1 MLKNYIRVAMRNLR
15 NHKTFSSIN
24 IIGLA
29 VGIACCI
36 TIMLYVQDELS
47 YDKFNTHADEI
58 YRVQFRA
65 YLGNKEVNQ
74 ALTCA
79 PLQGTL
85 VKDFPQVVAATRIA
99 NFGSPVLRYKEKAFA
114 EKRFYW
120 ADSTFFKVFTV
131 NFIQGDPRTVLTQPN
146 AVVISQA
153 MANKYF
159 GEENPVG
166 KFLNADQRMDLVVT
180 GVVGEFPHNSHF
192 HFDFLASLVSIA
204 KYRNDN
210 DNWLSNN
217 YYTYVMLHN
226 GTDPLMFQKKLNDHT
241 REYISTQLKAVM
253 AISLDQYE
261 SSGNKIGYYLHPLTS
276 IHLASHVDFE
286 LEPNSDISY
295 VYIFSAIAVAI
306 LLIACIN
313 FMNLSTARSD
323 RRAKEVGIRKTLGS
337 SRTRLVAQFIAESIT
352 ISLIAVFLA
361 VGLVEI
367 FLPVF
372 NNISGKEVSLEL
384 FNNAYSVPLLFLF
397 SIVVGIVAGSYPAFY
412 LSSFLPIRV
421 LKSGSRKMNR
431 KSVLRSTLVIFQFT
445 VSIALFIGTFIIYR
459 QLHYMQEK
467 DIGLNKDQVLI
478 ISKADAVGAHMEQF
492 KQELSG
498 CPGVVSSSNSASIP
512 GSLYDNNVWQL
523 EGGPSQDAEAIMTMK
538 SDYEYAGVYKL
549 EMIAGRF
556 FSKDHPSDSAG
567 VVLNETGVK
576 ALGLVNPLG
585 KILIRPGNAPRYEII
600 GVMKDFN
607 YESLHEKIRPLAV
620 SLFDRGEYSRFVSVR
635 VSPVDY
641 QSTIAFLERT
651 WEKYAGNT
659 VFQCNFLDQNLQLMY
674 EADQRAGKI
683 AAIFSALAILIACL
697 GLLGLAA
704 FITEQRTKEIGVRKV
719 LGASV
724 VEVIALL
731 SSEFVKWVLIAN
743 VAAWPLAYYVMNN
756 WLQNFAYRVDISAWI
771 FAAAGALALVVALAT
786 VSSHAIKAATANPVH
801 SLRYE

>member
-1 MLKNYIRVAMRNLR
+1 MLKNYLRVALRNLK
-15 NHKTFSSIN
+15 NHKAFSFIN

-58 YRVQFRA
+58 YRVHFRA
-65 YLGNKEVNQ
+65 LLGNKEVNQ
-74 ALTCA
+74 AITCA

-85 VKDFPQVVAATRIA
+85 VKDFPEVVAAAKIA
-99 NFGSPVLRYKEKAFA
+99 NFGSPVLRYKEKVFA

-120 ADSTFFKVFTV
+120 ADSTFFNVFTV
-131 NFIQGDPRTVLTQPN
+131 NFIQGDLRSALTQPN
-146 AVVISQA
+146 AVVITQS
-153 MANKYF
+153 MASKYF
-159 GEENPVG
+159 GDENPVG
-166 KFLNADQRMDLVVT
+166 KILNADQRMDLVVT
-180 GVVGEFPHNSHF
+180 GVVRDIPHSSHF

-204 KYRNDN
+204 KYRNDG

-217 YYTYVMLHN
+217 YYTYVMLRN
-226 GTDPLMFQKKLNDHT
+226 GTDPATFQKKLNDHT

-253 AISLDQYE
+253 GISLDQYE
-261 SSGNKIGYYLHPLTS
+261 SSGNKIGYYLQPLTS

-295 VYIFSAIAVAI
+295 VYIFSAIAIAI

-323 RRAKEVGIRKTLGS
+323 KRAKEVGIRKTLGS
-337 SRTRLVAQFIAESIT
+337 SKMRLIAQFMAESIT
-352 ISLIAVFLA
+352 ISMIAVFLA
-361 VGLVEI
+361 IGLIEL

-372 NNISGKEVSLEL
+372 NNISGKEVSLGL
-384 FNNAYSVPLLFLF
+384 FDNAYSVPLLFLF

-412 LSSFLPIRV
+412 LSSFLPVRV
-421 LKSGSRKMNR
+421 LKSGSGRTNR
-431 KSVLRSTLVIFQFT
+431 KSVLRSILVIFQFT
-445 VSIALFIGTFIIYR
+445 VSIALFIGTFIIYQ
-459 QLHYMQEK
+459 QLHYVQEK
-467 DIGLNKDQVLI
+467 NLGLNKDLVLV
-478 ISKADAVGAHMEQF
+478 ISKADAVGTHMEQF

-523 EGGPSQDAEAIMTMK
+523 EKGPSQDAQAIMTMR

-549 EMIAGRF
+549 ELIAGRF

-576 ALGLVNPLG
+576 ALGIKDPIG
-585 KILIRPGNAPRYEII
+585 KILIRPGNAPKYEVI

-607 YESLHEKIRPLAV
+607 YESLHEKIRPLAI

-635 VSPVDY
+635 VSAVDY
-641 QSTIAFLERT
+641 QRTIAFLERT
-651 WEKYAGNT
+651 WKKYAGNT

-683 AAIFSALAILIACL
+683 AAIFSVLAILIACL

-724 VEVIALL
+724 FEVAALL

-743 VAAWPLAYYVMNN
+743 VAAWPLAYYVMNA
-756 WLQNFAYRVDISAWI
+756 WLQNFAYRVDISALT
-771 FAAAGALALVVALAT
+771 FAASGVLALIVALAT
-786 VSSHAIKAATANPVH
+786 VSSHAIKAATANPVE